1 MDTGIKSMGN
11 AIKSCFTFRLGTT
24 SYIIPDDIEPNVRY
38 LAPLVDDIEV
48 VLFESEDYSNIPKG
62 DLVSRLADMAAEY
75 NLTYTIHLPL
85 DTPLGHH
92 DERLRRTSVDRCRRI
107 IECMSPVN
115 PFAYILHLQGD
126 IVGNPPSQDMERWL
140 SQQRRSVE
148 ELLLTLH
155 PEELCVETLSYPYH
169 LIEDVV
175 DDYSLSICLD
185 IGHIL
190 LYGYSLEAY
199 LDNYLHRTRVV
210 HLHGIREGK
219 DHTDIAFLKPDIIN
233 LLIDRLN
240 RDVRPRVMT
249 LEIFSERELFKS
261 LDIMRRYIK

>member
-1 MDTGIKSMGN
+1 MDTGIIITGN
-11 AIKSCFTFRLGTT
+11 VIKSCFPFRLGTT
-24 SYIIPDDIEPNVRY
+24 SYIIPDDIEPNVRH
-38 LAPLVDDIEV
+38 LAPLVDDIEI
-48 VLFESEDYSNIPKG
+48 VLFESEDYSNVPTGK
-62 DLVSRLADMAAEY
+62 LVSRLADMAAEH

-85 DTPLGHH
+85 DTSLGHQ
-92 DERLRRTSVDRCRRI
+92 DERIRRTSVDRCRRI

-126 IVGNPPSQDMERWL
+126 IVGNPPSQDMDRWL
-140 SQQRRSVE
+140 SQHRRSIE
-148 ELLLTLH
+148 ELLMALH
-155 PEELCVETLSYPYH
+155 PDKLCVETLSYPYH
-169 LIEDVV
+169 LIEEVV

-190 LYGYSLEAY
+190 LYGYSLQSY
-199 LDNYLHRTRVV
+199 LDHYLHRTHVV
-210 HLHGIREGK
+210 HLHGIRDGK
-219 DHTDIAFLKPDIIN
+219 DHTDIACLESDIIT

-240 RDVRPRVMT
+240 RDMLPRVMT